1 MKVRAEDGA
10 SLEEWVQWLAEAITK
25 IKYQKQRPSE
35 ERICS
40 AVRHLH
46 SCDNEQVLRRGQ
58 DQRLGQRRAR
68 SGLGLQPGSE
78 QGWGCSRV
86 RAGLGLQPGQRAE
99 ADRGWDWRCKK
110 YPKAVPRSAPRGRYW
125 PGLMLASIFQARH
138 EAWQP
143 MHNTL

>member
-46 SCDNEQVLRRGQ
+46 SCDNEQVLHRGQ
-58 DQRLGQRRAR
+58 HQRLGQRRAR
-68 SGLGLQPGSE
+68 SGPGLQPGSE
-78 QGWGCSRV
+78 QGQVRAGAAAGV
-86 RAGLGLQPGQRAE
+86 RAGLGLQPGSGQ
-99 ADRGWDWRCKK
+99 G
-110 YPKAVPRSAPRGRYW
+110 G
-125 PGLMLASIFQARH
+125 G
-138 EAWQP
+138 
-143 MHNTL
+143 